1 MADVNTNNAAGNGAL
16 SNGAA
21 ETAQNLAQ
29 VNVQKIYIKDASF
42 EAPSA
47 PQIFQDQ
54 GQPQIQLNLGQRTAA
69 IGQDVFEVVLTVT
82 VTCKVGDKT
91 AYLAEVQ
98 QAGIFALTGFQQPDL
113 QAVLGTF
120 CPHTLF
126 PYARQAIANMIMDG
140 GFPPFQ
146 LQPINFEQIYS
157 DQMQR
162 QQAAAAQPIANA

>member
-1 MADVNTNNAAGNGAL
+1 MADENTNGAL
-16 SNGAA
+16 TNGADQN
-21 ETAQNLAQ
+21 AQALAQ
-29 VNVQKIYIKDASF
+29 VNVQKIYVKDSSF

-47 PQIFQDQ
+47 PQIFQDP

-69 IGQDVFEVVLTVT
+69 IGPDVFEVVLTVT
-82 VTCKVGDKT
+82 VTCKLADKT

-98 QAGIFALTGFQQPDL
+98 QAGIFGLTGFQTSDL

-146 LQPINFEQIYS
+146 LQPINFEQIYA
-157 DQMQR
+157 DQVQR
-162 QQAAAAQPIANA
+162 QQAATAAQPIANA

>member
-1 MADVNTNNAAGNGAL
+1 MADETTNGAL
-16 SNGAA
+16 SNGAD
-21 ETAQNLAQ
+21 ETAQNTAQ
-29 VNVQKIYIKDASF
+29 VNVQKIYVKDSSF

-69 IGQDVFEVVLTVT
+69 IGPDVFEVVLTVT
-82 VTCKVGDKT
+82 VTCKLADKT

-98 QAGIFALTGFQQPDL
+98 QAGIFGLTGFPAADL

-126 PYARQAIANMIMDG
+126 PYARQAVANLIMDG

-146 LQPINFEQIYS
+146 LQPINFEQIYA

-162 QQAAAAQPIANA
+162 QQAAATAQPIANA

>member
-1 MADVNTNNAAGNGAL
+1 MADETNGAL
-16 SNGAA
+16 ANGAA
-21 ETAQNLAQ
+21 EAPLTAQ
-29 VNVQKIYIKDASF
+29 VNVQKIYVKDSSF

-54 GQPQIQLNLGQRTAA
+54 GQPQIQLNLGQRTASV
-69 IGQDVFEVVLTVT
+69 GQDLYEVVLTVT
-82 VTCKVGDKT
+82 VTCKLADKT

-98 QAGIFALTGFQQPDL
+98 QAGIFGLTGFHPGDL

-126 PYARQAIANMIMDG
+126 PYARQAVAGLIMDG

-146 LQPINFEQIYS
+146 LQPINFEQIYA

-162 QQAAAAQPIANA
+162 QQSAAAAEPVANA